1 MIISR
6 KFMVEDI
13 GGIDDIYQKQGEFGV
28 PSLENVVINSTLVD
42 SVTGRIVGYGAVKI
56 FAEAILLLD
65 KELGKKEKA
74 RAIREAMKTAI
85 VYSKDAGIEYLYM
98 ITKSESFSKVLRQN
112 YLAERVPGET
122 LMINLGSDKE
132 MES

>member
-13 GGIDDIYQKQGEFGV
+13 KGIDDIYQKQGEFGV
-28 PSLENVVINSTLVD
+28 PSLENVVINSTLID
-42 SVTGRIVGYGAVKI
+42 SVTGKIVGYGAVKI

-65 KELGKKEKA
+65 KELSKKEKA
-74 RAIREAMKTAI
+74 SAVRESMKTAI
-85 VYSKDAGIEYLYM
+85 AYSKDAGIEYLYM

-122 LMINLGSDKE
+122 LMIDLGSDRE
-132 MES
+132 TES

>member
-13 GGIDDIYQKQGEFGV
+13 NGIDDIYQKQNDFGV

-42 SVTGRIVGYGAVKI
+42 SVTGKIVGYGAVKI

-65 KELGKKEKA
+65 KELGKKEKSQA
-74 RAIREAMKTAI
+74 VREAMKTAI

-122 LMINLGSDKE
+122 LMINLGSDRE
-132 MES
+132 TES